1 MAKVGLMC
9 GREFSFPPAFLA
21 RVNLLGKKDGV
32 IAEFVK
38 LGRNKDGR
46 GGGISCDRRPHFS

>member
-21 RVNLLGKKDGV
+21 RVNLLGKRM
-32 IAEFVK
+32 E
-38 LGRNKDGR
+38 
-46 GGGISCDRRPHFS
+46 